1 MTVTKAPVANTRTIP
16 IFVRYSKRMEV
27 IIGRGNSRIAT
38 SVMTLTGAELRYNEK
53 MSRHWTETVSGIF
66 DSSVQP
72 A

>member
-1 MTVTKAPVANTRTIP
+1 M
-16 IFVRYSKRMEV
+16 RYSKRMEV